1 MGRRSKRTNRRNRK
15 PKVRKKH
22 SIKAI
27 LSIVLL
33 ILLGVWFMIEI
44 VDKEVTTIAKI
55 DNEEVDQIIK
65 AEAADL
71 DIIENDGYIV
81 KPNFREPTKGI
92 IIYPNGGVSPKSY
105 IPLSIILAKKG
116 YLVAIPEFLFNSPN
130 IGSNT
135 MNTIIKDN
143 SSIQLWAVVGHGSG
157 GEAMS
162 INLKADG
169 KIKGAV
175 FLASYPSEDADLSK
189 SGLKVV
195 SLKGTSDRTL
205 DQKLYEERK
214 KKLPEDTMFVQIE
227 NGNFSY
233 FANYENDSKA
243 QITKLEQQIQTSVQ
257 ILNLM
262 DQIR

>member
-1 MGRRSKRTNRRNRK
+1 MGRRSQKTNRRNRT
-15 PKVRKKH
+15 PKKRKKH
-22 SIKAI
+22 SLKVV
-27 LSIVLL
+27 LSIILM

-44 VDKEVTTIAKI
+44 VDSEATTIAKVE
-55 DNEEVDQIIK
+55 NVEVDQIIK
-65 AEAADL
+65 AEGADL
-71 DIIENDGYIV
+71 DIIEDDGFIV

-92 IIYPNGGVSPKSY
+92 IIYANGGVSPKSY

-116 YLVAIPEFLFNSPN
+116 YMVVIPEFLFNSPN

-135 MNTIIKDN
+135 MNAIIKKYE
-143 SSIQLWAVVGHGSG
+143 SIQLWTVVGHGSG

-162 INLKADG
+162 VNLKADE

-175 FLASYPSEDADLSK
+175 FLASYPSEEADLSN
-189 SGLKVV
+189 SGLKIV
-195 SLKGTSDRTL
+195 SIKGTL
-205 DQKLYEERK
+205 DKILNLEVYEERK
-214 KKLPEDTMFVQIE
+214 KKLPENTMFVQIE

-233 FANYENDSKA
+233 FANYEIDNNAEIS
-243 QITKLEQQIQTSVQ
+243 KLEQQIQTSVQ

>member
-1 MGRRSKRTNRRNRK
+1 MGRRSRRTNRRDRK
-15 PKVRKKH
+15 PKTRKRH

-27 LSIVLL
+27 LSIIFL

-55 DNEEVDQIIK
+55 ENEEVDQIIK

-71 DIIENDGYIV
+71 DIIEDSGYIV

-130 IGSNT
+130 IGNNT
-135 MNTIIKDN
+135 MNSIIKDN
-143 SSIQLWAVVGHGSG
+143 NSIQLWAVVGHGSG

-162 INLKADG
+162 INLKSDG

-175 FLASYPSEDADLSK
+175 FLASYPNEDADLSK

-195 SLKGTSDRTL
+195 SIKGTNDKIL

-214 KKLPEDTMFVQIE
+214 KKLPADTMFVQIE

-233 FANYENDSKA
+233 FGNYENDAKSE
-243 QITKLEQQIQTSVQ
+243 ITKLEQQIQTSVQ

>member
-1 MGRRSKRTNRRNRK
+1 MGRRSQSTNRRNRE
-15 PKVRKKH
+15 PKKRKKH
-22 SIKAI
+22 SIKAL
-27 LSIVLL
+27 LSIILL

-44 VDKEVTTIAKI
+44 VDNEVTTIAKVE
-55 DNEEVDQIIK
+55 NEEVDQIIQ
-65 AEAADL
+65 AEGADL
-71 DIIENDGYIV
+71 DILEENGYIV

-92 IIYPNGGVSPKSY
+92 IIYANGGVSPKSY

-116 YLVAIPEFLFNSPN
+116 FLVIIPEFLFNSPN

-135 MNTIIKDN
+135 MNTIIKDYD
-143 SSIQLWAVVGHGSG
+143 SIKLWTVVGHGSG

-162 INLKADG
+162 TSLKVDE

-175 FLASYPSEDADLSK
+175 FLASYPSDGADLSK

-195 SLKGTSDRTL
+195 SIKGTSDRIL
-205 DQKLYEERK
+205 DLKLYEERK
-214 KKLPEDTMFVQIE
+214 KKLPETTMFVQID

-233 FANYENDSKA
+233 FANYENDKQAEIS
-243 QITKLEQQIQTSVQ
+243 KLEQQIQTSVQ